1 MAEYEKRA
9 RDAGLKDI
17 QVVIEME
24 ILKPFWLK
32 QSLIKNT
39 LI

>member
-17 QVVIEME
+17 QVVIEMGNPKT
-24 ILKPFWLK
+24 LWL
-32 QSLIKNT
+32 NNP
-39 LI
+39 